1 MRSNN
6 AGCRFGVCQR
16 KTDFME
22 TVKLTINGQ
31 EVTAPKGELL
41 IEACEMNGVYLPRF
55 CHYRGLT
62 PQASC
67 RMCVVRVDNPKIPK
81 LQTACTMPVTDG
93 MAVTTDSQEIEDVRA
108 AMIEFLLSNHPVDC
122 PVCDRAGEC
131 ELQDQTYGFG
141 EDRTRSQYD
150 DKDNY
155 LERQISPFI
164 YNDPQRCV
172 TCKRCTRVC
181 EEWMDENAITVLNRG
196 ASTVISAFSG
206 WVECSDC
213 GNCVD
218 VCPTGTLLHV
228 PYKYV
233 ARPWDLKQTPTVCN
247 FCSDGCSVLAGT
259 RGENL
264 IRNVARDGR
273 GRTAGGIN
281 HDFLCSLG
289 RYTVDFVHSKD
300 RLDRPMI
307 RRGEHLIPT
316 TWDDALQHVAQRLG
330 ELKAQHG
337 GDSVG
342 VISAARLLNEDQ
354 FTLRKFADDVL
365 QTKHA
370 EYYHDDDEIDLA
382 SFFRYGAPT
391 IATQAHLQNA
401 DTILL
406 IGSDPNEENP
416 LTAFSIRWAVR
427 QKAARLI
434 TVNAMPS
441 RLERQANISLRV
453 REGSEGAFVQAL
465 LDDAKLNDA
474 AAALGVK
481 AEDLQA
487 VRKAVAESGR
497 VVVVFGDE
505 LRGAAVEALALLES
519 ALAAPSA
526 EAADAAKKAYID
538 ALQRQVKSSNSTQK
552 PSINENPYTYIV
564 EHPTLEV
571 GAEPV
576 RTETK
581 FSFLPLVRYSNTM
594 GAGLVGMHSG
604 DKGGMS
610 AHAMINAAGG
620 GIKALFIAGEDVVS
634 KANGEASRVS
644 TQLAKLDFLVVQDM
658 FLTET
663 AKLADVV
670 FPVTSYA
677 EAQGTQVNNGMQ
689 IQFVRR
695 AIPPVGQAR
704 PDWMVV
710 NQLAKLMGVDFGY
723 QGQLKTIFKQ
733 IADAVPGCA
742 GLSHNLLV
750 NEGATQISLPQPEQS
765 KINRADVLERLAGQV
780 AKINRNVAVDAAA
793 LTAKA
798 GTRLKQRYP
807 QITQHSEM
815 LTPELPQGVEAAAPA
830 PLVFPA

>member
-1 MRSNN
+1 
-6 AGCRFGVCQR
+6 
-16 KTDFME
+16 ME

-31 EVTAPKGELL
+31 EMTAPKGELL

-55 CHYRGLT
+55 CHHRGLT

-93 MAVTTDSQEIEDVRA
+93 MVVTTDSKEVEEVRA

-141 EDRTRSQYD
+141 EDRIRSQFD
-150 DKDNY
+150 DKENY

-181 EEWMDENAITVLNRG
+181 EEWMDENAITTVNRG
-196 ASTVISAFSG
+196 SATLISSFGG

-247 FCSDGCSVLAGT
+247 FCSDGCSILAGT
-259 RGENL
+259 RSEKL
-264 IRNVARDGR
+264 IRAVARDGR

-281 HDFLCSLG
+281 HDFLCALG
-289 RYTVDFVHSKD
+289 RYTVDFVHN
-300 RLDRPMI
+300 RERIDRPMI
-307 RRGEHLIPT
+307 RRGDHLIPT
-316 TWDDALQHVAQRLG
+316 TWDEALSFAAQKLG
-330 ELKAQHG
+330 EIKSQNG
-337 GDSVG
+337 GDSIG

-354 FTLRKFADDVL
+354 FALRKFADGVL
-365 QTKHA
+365 ETKHA
-370 EYYHDDDEIDLA
+370 EHYHDDDEIDLA
-382 SFFRYGAPT
+382 SFFRYGSPT
-391 IATQAHLQNA
+391 IATQEHIQNA
-401 DTILL
+401 DVVLL

-434 TVNAMPS
+434 VVNSMPS
-441 RLERQANISLRV
+441 RLERQANIAVRV
-453 REGSEGAFVQAL
+453 RQGSEGAVIQAL
-465 LDDAKLNDA
+465 LDESKIGDA
-474 AAALGVK
+474 ADAMGANADQLR
-481 AEDLQA
+481 AI
-487 VRKAVAESGR
+487 RKAVHESGR

-505 LRGAAVEALALLES
+505 LRGAAVEALPLLEEF
-519 ALAAPSA
+519 LATPSA
-526 EAADAAKKAYID
+526 EVADNAKKAYVD
-538 ALQRQVKSSNSTQK
+538 SLQREIKSSNSTQK

-571 GAEPV
+571 GATPA

-581 FSFLPLVRYSNTM
+581 FSFVPLVRYSNTM
-594 GAGLVGMHSG
+594 GSGLMGMDSG
-604 DKGGMS
+604 YKGGMS
-610 AHAMINAAGG
+610 AQAMVNAAGG
-620 GIKALFIAGEDVVS
+620 SIKALLIAGEDVVF
-634 KANGEASRVS
+634 KANGHASTVKA
-644 TQLAKLDFLVVQDM
+644 QLSKLDFLVVQEM
-658 FLTET
+658 FMTET
-663 AKLADVV
+663 AELADVV
-670 FPVTSYA
+670 FPVTSFA
-677 EAQGTQVNNGMQ
+677 EAQGTQINNGMQ

-695 AIPPVGQAR
+695 TIPPVGQAR

-723 QGQLKTIFKQ
+723 QGQLKNVFKDM
-733 IADAVPGCA
+733 AENVPGLA
-742 GLSHNLLV
+742 GLSHNQLA
-750 NEGATQISLPQPEQS
+750 NEGATQVKLPQPDTS
-765 KINRADVLERLAGQV
+765 KINRADLTDRLAAQIAGV
-780 AKINRNVAVDAAA
+780 NRSIAVDKSEM
-793 LTAKA
+793 TAKA
-798 GTRLKQRYP
+798 GSRLHKRYV
-807 QITQHSEM
+807 QITRRSEM
-815 LTPELPQGVEAAAPA
+815 LTPELPQEAQGEKAAP
-830 PLVFPA
+830 VIYPA